1 MSVVSSST
9 SGRRLLVATVTLL
22 GVDVIG
28 GILAV
33 ASDVNTWGEAW
44 GSKALLAAPLPMMVA
59 QLVLAWL
66 AARNVRPPVG
76 LVAAILLG
84 LACLVSVISGFF
96 DGGLANDALS
106 TGLIVW
112 QVLLLT
118 VTTVVG
124 LLAIA
129 RARQFLR
136 GR

>member
-1 MSVVSSST
+1 MASTAIGRPVLIGTVV
-9 SGRRLLVATVTLL
+9 LIVI
-22 GVDVIG
+22 DVIG
-28 GILAV
+28 GVLAV
-33 ASDVNTWGEAW
+33 ASGVNTWGEAW

-76 LVAAILLG
+76 LVSAVLLG
-84 LACLVSVISGFF
+84 VACLVSVISGFF
-96 DGGLANDALS
+96 DGGLANEALS
-106 TGLIVW
+106 AGLVAW
-112 QVLLLT
+112 QVLLLL

-129 RARQFLR
+129 RARQLLR